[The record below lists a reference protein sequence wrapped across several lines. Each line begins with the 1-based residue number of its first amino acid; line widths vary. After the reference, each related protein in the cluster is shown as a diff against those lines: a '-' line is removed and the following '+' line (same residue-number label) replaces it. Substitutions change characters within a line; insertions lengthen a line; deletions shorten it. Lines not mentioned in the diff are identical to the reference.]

1 METSGGGIMNERVFV
16 FKERPRDNTRP
27 ILHAFRESEI
37 KTVVSQLGSENCFL
51 VVNGVETESSFA
63 DFVAQLGERVDIK

>member
-1 METSGGGIMNERVFV
+1 MAERVFV
-16 FKERPRDNTRP
+16 FKERLRENNTRP
-27 ILHAFRESEI
+27 LLHAFRESEI